1 MCNNRD
7 RCAPLLT
14 TCVVPGTE
22 VTFRIYV
29 LLIGKE
35 LTSDWKTLSLMSDWF
50 GSLKILFYSDEQRE
64 WFDVS

>member
-1 MCNNRD
+1 M
-7 RCAPLLT
+7 
-14 TCVVPGTE
+14 
-22 VTFRIYV
+22 